1 MSVLSIK
8 KEQLMLN
15 AKHPYIKSVYLKGGR
30 RQDIFIMYPDFVKP
44 LLNWYMQYKTAKVKN
59 YKT

>member
-1 MSVLSIK
+1 
-8 KEQLMLN
+8 MLN